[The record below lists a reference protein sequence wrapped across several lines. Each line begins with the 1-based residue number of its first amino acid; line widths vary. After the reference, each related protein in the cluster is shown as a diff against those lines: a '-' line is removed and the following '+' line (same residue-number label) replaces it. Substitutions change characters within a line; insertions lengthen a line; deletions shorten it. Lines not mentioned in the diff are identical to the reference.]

1 MSGHHPGQSAV
12 RFGIFEVDRGSGELR
27 KRGVRIKL
35 QEQPLKILMLLLDR
49 PGEIITREQLRQILW
64 PEGTFVDFE
73 HSLNAAVAKLRQA
86 LGDSAENPRF
96 VETIPRRGYRFIA
109 PVEDPSASASEE
121 IKLQQT
127 PQTEPVRSRLR
138 LILSGVMLF
147 LSAGLTLFFVF
158 RPKSESTQRL
168 TRVTSDSGLAT
179 DPAISPDGKLIA
191 YASDRSGGSLDIWIQ

>member
-1 MSGHHPGQSAV
+1 M
-12 RFGIFEVDRGSGELR
+12 
-27 KRGVRIKL
+27 RIRL

-49 PGEIITREQLRQILW
+49 PGEIVTREQLRQILW

-73 HSLNAAVAKLRQA
+73 HSLNAAVAKLRQS

-109 PVEDPSASASEE
+109 PVEELSASASEE
-121 IKLQQT
+121 TKPQQT

-147 LSAGLTLFFVF
+147 LGAGLTLFFVF
-158 RPKSESTQRL
+158 R
-168 TRVTSDSGLAT
+168 A
-179 DPAISPDGKLIA
+179 
-191 YASDRSGGSLDIWIQ
+191 